1 MKYLPVDL
9 SRIGNPAYQRAH
21 PAIVLGWGLEA
32 AFGALPK
39 QWICARSIA
48 MKLRYLNILLIL
60 TFLSTGREAC
70 AADRP
75 NIVFIFSDDHAPH
88 AIGAYNGWLK
98 TVNPTPNI
106 DRLAAEGMLF
116 ENSFCTNSICGPSR
130 AVIMTGKHSHKNG
143 FMNNGNS
150 FNWNQ
155 QTFPKLL
162 RKQGYTT
169 AIYGKSHLKGKPQGF
184 DDWKVLPGQ
193 GLYYNPDLITPEGRV
208 RIEGHCTDI
217 VTDLAVEWLKK
228 GRDKSKPFMLM
239 VQHKAPH
246 RNWMPALRHLSLY
259 DDIKI
264 PEPATLF
271 DQWEDNAPPARHQ
284 ELEIDRHM
292 DINYDLFV
300 DLTVDYQGT
309 PSQKRQDQSAW
320 RNMKRMSKDQLD
332 AWRAFYAPRDRSFHE
347 AKLTGKELVRWKFQ
361 RYAKNYL
368 RCVRGVDDS
377 VGNLQGALK
386 ELGIEDNTIVIYSS
400 DQGFYI
406 GDHGWYDKRWMYEES
421 LKMPFIVK
429 WPGVVK
435 AGSRSTQM
443 IQNLDYAE
451 TFLDIAGASIPA
463 DMQGRSL
470 LPILKNGRA
479 EDWRKSIYYHY
490 YEYPSVH
497 MIPRHYGIR
506 TERYK
511 LIHFYQ
517 FGNEWE
523 MYDLK
528 EDPDELTN
536 IYGKAGKGKLQ
547 AGLKKQL
554 VSIRKRYQDDSD
566 VSEKPEAWKKQMRP

>member
-1 MKYLPVDL
+1 
-9 SRIGNPAYQRAH
+9 
-21 PAIVLGWGLEA
+21 
-32 AFGALPK
+32 
-39 QWICARSIA
+39 
-48 MKLRYLNILLIL
+48 MKLISLR
-60 TFLSTGREAC
+60 TFLSALCILLVCHNQSSG
-70 AADRP
+70 DQKP

-98 TVNPTPNI
+98 SVNPTPRI
-106 DRLAAEGMLF
+106 DELAKQGMLF
-116 ENSFCTNSICGPSR
+116 EKSFCTNSICGPSR

-143 FMNNGNS
+143 FMNNGNT

-155 QTFPKLL
+155 QTFPKIL
-162 RKQGYTT
+162 RKVGYTT
-169 AIYGKSHLKGKPQGF
+169 ALYGKSHLKGNPKGF

-193 GLYYNPDLITPEGRV
+193 GDYYNPDLITPKGRV
-208 RIEGHCTDI
+208 RIDGHCTDV
-217 VTDLAVEWLKK
+217 VTDLAVEWLKT
-228 GRDKSKPFMLM
+228 GRDKTKPFMLM

-246 RNWMPALRHLSLY
+246 RNWMPALRHLPLY

-264 PEPATLF
+264 PEPTTLF
-271 DQWEDNAPPARHQ
+271 DKWEDNAPPARHQ

-292 DINYDLFV
+292 DINYDLFL
-300 DLTVDYQGT
+300 DLTADYEGT
-309 PSQKRQDQSAW
+309 PSQKRQDRSAW
-320 RNMKRMSKDQLD
+320 RNMKKMTKDQLSS
-332 AWRAFYAPRDRSFHE
+332 WRAFYGPRDKAFHE
-347 AKLTGKELVRWKFQ
+347 ANLSGKELVRWKFQ

-377 VGNLQGALK
+377 VGKIQDTLKNLKLD
-386 ELGIEDNTIVIYSS
+386 DNTVVIYSS

-421 LKMPFIVK
+421 LMMPLIVK
-429 WPGVVK
+429 WPGVTK
-435 AGSRSTQM
+435 PDSRSVQM
-443 IQNLDYAE
+443 VQNLDYAQ
-451 TFLDIAGASIPA
+451 TFLEMAGAEIPSN
-463 DMQGRSL
+463 MQGRSL
-470 LPILKNGRA
+470 VPILKNGKA
-479 EDWRKSIYYHY
+479 DDWRKSIYYHY

-536 IYGKAGKGKLQ
+536 IYGKADKKSLQ
-547 AGLKKQL
+547 KDLKEQL
-554 VSIRKRYQDDSD
+554 VAIRKFYDDNTD
-566 VSEKPEAWKKQMRP
+566 VSEKPEEWKNKVRPITTVSYTHLTLPTKA

>member
-1 MKYLPVDL
+1 MNQNYLLLLLLFLTLFGFGPQDL
-9 SRIGNPAYQRAH
+9 RADQ
-21 PAIVLGWGLEA
+21 
-32 AFGALPK
+32 K
-39 QWICARSIA
+39 
-48 MKLRYLNILLIL
+48 
-60 TFLSTGREAC
+60 
-70 AADRP
+70 P

-98 TVNPTPNI
+98 SVNPTPRI
-106 DRLAAEGMLF
+106 DQLANQGMLF
-116 ENSFCTNSICGPSR
+116 EKSFCTNSICGPSR

-155 QTFPKLL
+155 QTFPKIL
-162 RKQGYTT
+162 RKAGYTT
-169 AIYGKSHLKGKPQGF
+169 ALYGKSHLKGNPKGF

-193 GLYYNPDLITPEGRV
+193 GDYYNPDLITPKGRV
-208 RIEGHCTDI
+208 RIDGHCTDV
-217 VTDLAVEWLKK
+217 VTDLAVEWLKT
-228 GRDKSKPFMLM
+228 GRDKTKPFMLM

-246 RNWMPALRHLSLY
+246 RNWMPALRHLPLY
-259 DDIKI
+259 DDIKL
-264 PEPATLF
+264 PEPTTLF
-271 DQWEDNAPPARHQ
+271 DKWEDNAPPARHQ

-292 DINYDLFV
+292 DINYDLFL
-300 DLTVDYQGT
+300 DLTADYEGA
-309 PSQKRQDQSAW
+309 PSQKRQDRSAW
-320 RNMKRMSKDQLD
+320 RNMKKMTKDQLSS
-332 AWRAFYAPRDRSFHE
+332 WRAFYGPRDKAFHE
-347 AKLTGKELVRWKFQ
+347 ANLSGKELVRWKFQ

-377 VGNLQGALK
+377 VGKIQDTLKNLKLD
-386 ELGIEDNTIVIYSS
+386 ENTVVIYSS

-421 LKMPFIVK
+421 LMMPLIVK
-429 WPGVVK
+429 WPGVTK
-435 AGSRSTQM
+435 AGSRSKQM
-443 IQNLDYAE
+443 VQNLDYAQ
-451 TFLDIAGASIPA
+451 TFLQMAGANIPA
-463 DMQGRSL
+463 NMQGKSL
-470 LPILKNGRA
+470 VPILKNGRA
-479 EDWRKSIYYHY
+479 ENWRDSIYYHY

-536 IYGKAGKGKLQ
+536 IYGKSSKETLQ
-547 AGLKKQL
+547 KDLKKQL
-554 VSIRKRYQDDSD
+554 VAIRKFYDDNTD
-566 VSEKPEAWKKQMRP
+566 VSEKSDEWKKKVRPLTATK

>member
-1 MKYLPVDL
+1 
-9 SRIGNPAYQRAH
+9 
-21 PAIVLGWGLEA
+21 
-32 AFGALPK
+32 
-39 QWICARSIA
+39 
-48 MKLRYLNILLIL
+48 MKLISLR
-60 TFLSTGREAC
+60 TFLSALCILLVCHNQSSG
-70 AADRP
+70 DQKP

-98 TVNPTPNI
+98 SVNPTPRI
-106 DRLAAEGMLF
+106 DELAKQGMLF
-116 ENSFCTNSICGPSR
+116 EKSFCTNSICGPSR

-143 FMNNGNS
+143 FMNNGNT

-155 QTFPKLL
+155 QTFPKIL
-162 RKQGYTT
+162 RKAGYTT
-169 AIYGKSHLKGKPQGF
+169 ALYGKSHLKGNPKGF

-193 GLYYNPDLITPEGRV
+193 GDYYNPDLITPKGRV
-208 RIEGHCTDI
+208 RIDGHCTDV
-217 VTDLAVEWLKK
+217 VTDLAVEWLKT
-228 GRDKSKPFMLM
+228 GRDKTKPFMLM

-246 RNWMPALRHLSLY
+246 RNWMPALRHLPLY

-264 PEPATLF
+264 PEPTTLF
-271 DQWEDNAPPARHQ
+271 DKWEDNAPPARHQ

-292 DINYDLFV
+292 DINYDLFL
-300 DLTVDYQGT
+300 DLTADYEGT
-309 PSQKRQDQSAW
+309 PSQKRQDRSAW
-320 RNMKRMSKDQLD
+320 RNMKKMTKDQLSS
-332 AWRAFYAPRDRSFHE
+332 WRAFYGPRDKAFHE
-347 AKLTGKELVRWKFQ
+347 ANLSGKELVRWKFQ

-377 VGNLQGALK
+377 VGKIQDTLKNLKLD
-386 ELGIEDNTIVIYSS
+386 DNTVVIYSS

-421 LKMPFIVK
+421 LMMPLIVK
-429 WPGVVK
+429 WPGVTK
-435 AGSRSTQM
+435 PDSRSVQM
-443 IQNLDYAE
+443 VQNLDYAQ
-451 TFLDIAGASIPA
+451 TFLEMAGAEIPSN
-463 DMQGRSL
+463 MQGRSL
-470 LPILKNGRA
+470 VPILKNGKA
-479 EDWRKSIYYHY
+479 DDWRDSIYYHY

-536 IYGKAGKGKLQ
+536 IYGKSDKKSLQ
-547 AGLKKQL
+547 KDLKEQL
-554 VSIRKRYQDDSD
+554 VAIRKFYDDNTD
-566 VSEKPEAWKKQMRP
+566 VSEKPDEWKNKVRPITKAK

>member
-1 MKYLPVDL
+1 
-9 SRIGNPAYQRAH
+9 
-21 PAIVLGWGLEA
+21 
-32 AFGALPK
+32 
-39 QWICARSIA
+39 
-48 MKLRYLNILLIL
+48 MKLISLR
-60 TFLSTGREAC
+60 TFLSTLC
-70 AADRP
+70 ILLVCHKQSIADQKP

-98 TVNPTPNI
+98 SVNPTPRI
-106 DRLAAEGMLF
+106 DELAKQGMLF
-116 ENSFCTNSICGPSR
+116 EKSFCTNSICGPSR

-143 FMNNGNS
+143 FMNNGNT

-155 QTFPKLL
+155 QTFPKIL
-162 RKQGYTT
+162 RKAGYTT
-169 AIYGKSHLKGKPQGF
+169 ALYGKSHLKGNPKGF

-193 GLYYNPDLITPEGRV
+193 GDYYNPDLITPKGRV
-208 RIEGHCTDI
+208 RIDGHCTDV
-217 VTDLAVEWLKK
+217 VTDLAVEWLKT
-228 GRDKSKPFMLM
+228 GRDKTKPFMLM

-246 RNWMPALRHLSLY
+246 RNWMPALRHLPLY

-264 PEPATLF
+264 PEPTTLF
-271 DQWEDNAPPARHQ
+271 DKWEDNAPPARHQ

-292 DINYDLFV
+292 DINYDLFL
-300 DLTVDYQGT
+300 DLTADFEGA
-309 PSQKRQDQSAW
+309 PSQKRQDRSAW
-320 RNMKRMSKDQLD
+320 RNMKKMTKDQLSS
-332 AWRAFYAPRDRSFHE
+332 WRAFYEPRDKAFHE
-347 AKLTGKELVRWKFQ
+347 ANLSGKELVRWKFQ

-377 VGNLQGALK
+377 VGKIQDTLKNLKLD
-386 ELGIEDNTIVIYSS
+386 DNTVVIYSS

-421 LKMPFIVK
+421 LMMPLIVK
-429 WPGVVK
+429 WPGVTK
-435 AGSRSTQM
+435 PDSRSVQM
-443 IQNLDYAE
+443 VQNLDYAQ
-451 TFLDIAGASIPA
+451 TFLEMAGAEIPSN
-463 DMQGRSL
+463 MQGRSL
-470 LPILKNGRA
+470 VPILKNGKA
-479 EDWRKSIYYHY
+479 DDWRKSIYYHY

-536 IYGKAGKGKLQ
+536 IYGKADKKSLQ
-547 AGLKKQL
+547 KDLKEQL
-554 VSIRKRYQDDSD
+554 VAIRKFYDDNTD
-566 VSEKPEAWKKQMRP
+566 VSEKPDEWKNKVRPITKAK

>member
-1 MKYLPVDL
+1 
-9 SRIGNPAYQRAH
+9 
-21 PAIVLGWGLEA
+21 
-32 AFGALPK
+32 
-39 QWICARSIA
+39 
-48 MKLRYLNILLIL
+48 MKLISLR
-60 TFLSTGREAC
+60 TFLSALC
-70 AADRP
+70 ILLVCHKQSIADQKP

-98 TVNPTPNI
+98 SVNPTPRI
-106 DRLAAEGMLF
+106 DELAKQGMLF
-116 ENSFCTNSICGPSR
+116 EKSFCTNSICGPSR

-143 FMNNGNS
+143 FMNNGNT

-155 QTFPKLL
+155 QTFPKIL
-162 RKQGYTT
+162 RKAGYTT
-169 AIYGKSHLKGKPQGF
+169 ALYGKSHLKGNPKGF

-193 GLYYNPDLITPEGRV
+193 GDYYNPDLITPKGRV
-208 RIEGHCTDI
+208 RIDGHCTDV
-217 VTDLAVEWLKK
+217 VTDLAVEWLKT

-246 RNWMPALRHLSLY
+246 RNWMPALRHLPLY
-259 DDIKI
+259 DDVKI
-264 PEPATLF
+264 PEPTTLF
-271 DQWEDNAPPARHQ
+271 DKWEDNAPPARHQ

-292 DINYDLFV
+292 DINYDLFL
-300 DLTVDYQGT
+300 DLTADYEGT
-309 PSQKRQDQSAW
+309 PSQKRQDRSAW
-320 RNMKRMSKDQLD
+320 RNMKKMTKDQLSS
-332 AWRAFYAPRDRSFHE
+332 WRAFYGPRDKAFHE
-347 AKLTGKELVRWKFQ
+347 ANLSGKELVRWKFQ

-377 VGNLQGALK
+377 VGKIQDTLKNLKLD
-386 ELGIEDNTIVIYSS
+386 DNTVVIYSS

-421 LKMPFIVK
+421 LMMPLIVK
-429 WPGVVK
+429 WPGVTK
-435 AGSRSTQM
+435 PDSRSVQM
-443 IQNLDYAE
+443 VQNLDYAQ
-451 TFLDIAGASIPA
+451 TFLEMAGAEIPSN
-463 DMQGRSL
+463 MQGRSL
-470 LPILKNGRA
+470 VPILKNGKA
-479 EDWRKSIYYHY
+479 DDWRKSIYYHY

-536 IYGKAGKGKLQ
+536 IYGKADKKSLQ
-547 AGLKKQL
+547 KDLKEQL
-554 VSIRKRYQDDSD
+554 VAIRKFYDDNTD
-566 VSEKPEAWKKQMRP
+566 VSEKPDEWKNKVRPITKAK

>member
-1 MKYLPVDL
+1 
-9 SRIGNPAYQRAH
+9 
-21 PAIVLGWGLEA
+21 
-32 AFGALPK
+32 
-39 QWICARSIA
+39 
-48 MKLRYLNILLIL
+48 MKLISLR
-60 TFLSTGREAC
+60 TFLSALC
-70 AADRP
+70 ILLVCQKQSIADQKP

-98 TVNPTPNI
+98 SVNPTPRI
-106 DRLAAEGMLF
+106 DELAKQGMLF
-116 ENSFCTNSICGPSR
+116 EKSFCTNSICGPSR

-143 FMNNGNS
+143 FMNNGNT

-155 QTFPKLL
+155 QTFPKIL
-162 RKQGYTT
+162 RKAGYTT
-169 AIYGKSHLKGKPQGF
+169 ALYGKSHLKGNPKGF

-193 GLYYNPDLITPEGRV
+193 GDYYNPDLITPKGRV
-208 RIEGHCTDI
+208 RIDGHCTDV
-217 VTDLAVEWLKK
+217 VTDLAVEWLKT
-228 GRDKSKPFMLM
+228 GRDKTKPFMLM

-246 RNWMPALRHLSLY
+246 RNWMPALRHLPLY

-264 PEPATLF
+264 PEPTTLF
-271 DQWEDNAPPARHQ
+271 DKWEDNAPPARHQ

-292 DINYDLFV
+292 DINYDLFL
-300 DLTVDYQGT
+300 DLTADYEGA
-309 PSQKRQDQSAW
+309 PSQKRQDRSAW
-320 RNMKRMSKDQLD
+320 RNMKKMTKDQLSS
-332 AWRAFYAPRDRSFHE
+332 WRAFYGLRDKAFHE
-347 AKLTGKELVRWKFQ
+347 ANLSGKELVRWKFQ

-377 VGNLQGALK
+377 VGKIQDTLKNLKLD
-386 ELGIEDNTIVIYSS
+386 DNTVVIYSS

-421 LKMPFIVK
+421 LMMPLIVK
-429 WPGVVK
+429 WPGVTK
-435 AGSRSTQM
+435 PDSRSVQM
-443 IQNLDYAE
+443 VQNLDYAQ
-451 TFLDIAGASIPA
+451 TFLEMAGAEIPSN
-463 DMQGRSL
+463 MQGRSL
-470 LPILKNGRA
+470 VPILKNGKA
-479 EDWRKSIYYHY
+479 DDWRDSIYYHY

-536 IYGKAGKGKLQ
+536 IYGKADKKSLQ
-547 AGLKKQL
+547 KDLKEQL
-554 VSIRKRYQDDSD
+554 VAIRKFYDDNTD
-566 VSEKPEAWKKQMRP
+566 VSEKPEEWKNKVRPITKAK

>member
-1 MKYLPVDL
+1 
-9 SRIGNPAYQRAH
+9 
-21 PAIVLGWGLEA
+21 
-32 AFGALPK
+32 
-39 QWICARSIA
+39 
-48 MKLRYLNILLIL
+48 MKLISLR
-60 TFLSTGREAC
+60 TFLSALCILLVCHNQSSG
-70 AADRP
+70 DQKP

-98 TVNPTPNI
+98 SVNPTPRI
-106 DRLAAEGMLF
+106 DELAKQGMLF
-116 ENSFCTNSICGPSR
+116 EKSFCTNSICGPSR

-143 FMNNGNS
+143 FMNNGNT

-155 QTFPKLL
+155 QTFPKIL
-162 RKQGYTT
+162 RKAGYTT
-169 AIYGKSHLKGKPQGF
+169 ALYGKSHLKGNPKGF

-193 GLYYNPDLITPEGRV
+193 GDYYNPDLITPKGRV
-208 RIEGHCTDI
+208 RIDGHCTDV
-217 VTDLAVEWLKK
+217 VTDLAVEWLKT
-228 GRDKSKPFMLM
+228 GRDKTKPFMLM

-246 RNWMPALRHLSLY
+246 RNWMPALRHLPLY

-264 PEPATLF
+264 PEPTTLF
-271 DQWEDNAPPARHQ
+271 DKWEDNAPPARHQ

-292 DINYDLFV
+292 DINYDLFL
-300 DLTVDYQGT
+300 DLTADYEGT
-309 PSQKRQDQSAW
+309 PSQKRQDRSAW
-320 RNMKRMSKDQLD
+320 RNMKKMTKDQLSS
-332 AWRAFYAPRDRSFHE
+332 WRAFYGPRDKAFHE
-347 AKLTGKELVRWKFQ
+347 ANLSGKELVRWKFQ

-377 VGNLQGALK
+377 VGKIQDTLKNLKLD
-386 ELGIEDNTIVIYSS
+386 DNTVVIYSS

-421 LKMPFIVK
+421 LMMPLIVK
-429 WPGVVK
+429 WPGVTK
-435 AGSRSTQM
+435 PDSRSVQM
-443 IQNLDYAE
+443 VQNLDYAQ
-451 TFLDIAGASIPA
+451 TFLEMAGAEIPSN
-463 DMQGRSL
+463 MQGRSL
-470 LPILKNGRA
+470 VPILKNGKA
-479 EDWRKSIYYHY
+479 DDWRKSIYYHY

-536 IYGKAGKGKLQ
+536 IYGKADKKSLQ
-547 AGLKKQL
+547 KDLKEQL
-554 VSIRKRYQDDSD
+554 VAIRKFYDDNTD
-566 VSEKPEAWKKQMRP
+566 VSEKPDEWKNKVRPITKAK